1 MLRSEAQAL
10 LNELHAALLA
20 TAHYRNALAKQLPG
34 SAESLRTQAIER
46 ERWGERLAEIIRAT
60 CDLPDA
66 PDPEREIAREL
77 ALRLREV
84 LLGDAAALEALARED
99 ARLRNLVQ
107 RTRAEALSEDA
118 QALLTEMAQA
128 LG

>member
-1 MLRSEAQAL
+1 VLRSDAQAL

-20 TAHYRNALAKQLPG
+20 TAHYRNAMASQIPG

-66 PDPEREIAREL
+66 PDSEREMARAL

-99 ARLRNLVQ
+99 ERLRDLVH
-107 RTRAEALSEDA
+107 RTRAEALPADA
-118 QALLTEMAQA
+118 QALLAEVEQA
-128 LG
+128 LA